1 MKLRKR
7 GKTSEVKGE
16 VEGRKEEST
25 GGEKEKDEEEEK
37 V

>member
-1 MKLRKR
+1 MRKR

-16 VEGRKEEST
+16 VEGRREEST